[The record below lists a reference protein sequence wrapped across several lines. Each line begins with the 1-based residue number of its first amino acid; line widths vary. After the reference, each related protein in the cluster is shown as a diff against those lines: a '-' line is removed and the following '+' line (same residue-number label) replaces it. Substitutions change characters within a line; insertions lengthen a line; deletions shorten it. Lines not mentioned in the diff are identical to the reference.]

1 MNLLKDKLPA
11 RHWLMVA
18 FTIILFG
25 IVAAFV
31 DLKPQVGVNF
41 FFSSN
46 DPKFQESA
54 KIDRIFPSGSQLI
67 VSVASPRISSERYL
81 QRLAQLT
88 RQLQSVETVTSV
100 ESLADG
106 PKNFEDAEKS
116 PFWKRLLIAEN
127 GRSSNVVVF
136 ASNRDSQRL
145 ISRVEAIVNKFDAK
159 DFRIQI
165 AGAPYVAEM
174 IRQNLRHDF
183 KTFSLTCFLLFGGA
197 MWVLFRSWK
206 LTLGMLATC
215 TSAVL
220 ATLLVQSMF
229 GEKIGILTANLGT
242 IVFVVAL
249 SHLVYMTFNWQT
261 LAGQGKEDSHDLG
274 AKAWRMT
281 LPASSFLVDGLR
293 FAWIRELV
301 DGAGEAAARTRL
313 RWRGG
318 NDRGAGVRL
327 RDVSGVL
334 GLGGAQGNQN
344 GGQRSRGPFLGGE
357 VRVDVGGYRAGKYR
371 FEFRSDAVEHR
382 SESA

>member
-165 AGAPYVAEM
+165 AGGAVRGRDDPAE
-174 IRQNLRHDF
+174 
-183 KTFSLTCFLLFGGA
+183 
-197 MWVLFRSWK
+197 
-206 LTLGMLATC
+206 
-215 TSAVL
+215 
-220 ATLLVQSMF
+220 
-229 GEKIGILTANLGT
+229 
-242 IVFVVAL
+242 
-249 SHLVYMTFNWQT
+249 
-261 LAGQGKEDSHDLG
+261 
-274 AKAWRMT
+274 
-281 LPASSFLVDGLR
+281 P
-293 FAWIRELV
+293 
-301 DGAGEAAARTRL
+301 AAR
-313 RWRGG
+313 
-318 NDRGAGVRL
+318 
-327 RDVSGVL
+327 
-334 GLGGAQGNQN
+334 
-344 GGQRSRGPFLGGE
+344 F
-357 VRVDVGGYRAGKYR
+357 
-371 FEFRSDAVEHR
+371 
-382 SESA
+382 